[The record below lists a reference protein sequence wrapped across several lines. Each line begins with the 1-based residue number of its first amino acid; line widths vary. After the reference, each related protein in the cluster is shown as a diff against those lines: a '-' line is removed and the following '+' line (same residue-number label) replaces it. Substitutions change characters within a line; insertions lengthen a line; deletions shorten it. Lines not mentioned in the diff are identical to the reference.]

1 MDKIAEFFA
10 MGGYAAYVWPALFLT
25 AAVMVGMAWHASRS
39 LRREEAAVAALEQ
52 RSVSPEREA
61 EEGEPE
67 AEIAT

>member
-10 MGGYAAYVWPALFLT
+10 MGGYAAYVWPALILT
-25 AAVMVGMAWHASRS
+25 AAVMVGLAWHASRS
-39 LRREEAAVAALEQ
+39 LRREEAASAALE
-52 RSVSPEREA
+52 RSVSPEGAA